1 VSTPAPGEGS
11 DAAGAP
17 LFESRLHS
25 LPLIARG
32 KVRENYAVGSDRMLM
47 VASDR
52 LSAFDVVMAEPIPG
66 KGRVLTRMALFWFA
80 KLGHVVPNHL
90 TGEDPLS
97 VVAADER
104 EQVRGRSM
112 LVRRLKPLPIEAVVR
127 GYLAGSGWKE
137 YQQSGAVC
145 GVLLPPGLQN
155 ASKLPAPIFTPATK
169 AEMGEH
175 DENIDFE
182 SAADIVGADLA
193 AKVRDIA
200 LRLYSEAAAFART
213 RGIVIADTKFE
224 FGLDDAGTLTL
235 MDEVLTPDS
244 SRFWPAHAVVEGANP
259 PSFDKQFVRDW
270 LESVR
275 IDGAPWP
282 KRAPAPV
289 LPPEVVRQTVDN
301 YARIAAILIG

>member
-1 VSTPAPGEGS
+1 MSGVFGNGGG
-11 DAAGAP
+11 DAP

-32 KVRENYAVGSDRMLM
+32 KVRENYAVGADRMLM

-66 KGRVLTRMALFWFA
+66 KGRVLTQMALFWFA
-80 KLGHVVPNHL
+80 RLGHVVPNHL
-90 TGEDPLS
+90 TGADPES

-104 EQVRGRSM
+104 DQVRGRSM
-112 LVRRLKPLPIEAVVR
+112 LVRRLQPLPIEAVVR

-145 GVLLPPGLQN
+145 GVMLPPGLRN

-169 AEMGEH
+169 AALGDH

-182 SAADIVGADLA
+182 RAADIVGFDLA
-193 AKVRDIA
+193 VKVRDIA
-200 LRLYSEAAAFART
+200 IRLYREAAAFALT

-224 FGLDDAGTLTL
+224 FGLDGAGTLTL
-235 MDEVLTPDS
+235 MDEILTPDS
-244 SRFWPAHAVVEGANP
+244 SRFWPAASYAEGINP
-259 PSFDKQFVRDW
+259 PSLDKQVVRDW
-270 LESVR
+270 LERVAV
-275 IDGAPWP
+275 DGKPWN
-282 KRAPAPV
+282 KKAPAPA
-289 LPPEVVRQTVDN
+289 LSAEV
-301 YARIAAILIG
+301 IAATAAGYEQARERLLSS